1 VVASP
6 VPVGTF
12 TDPALVGAAAW
23 STTVTGRRGQHWRQL
38 TVWLHVVT
46 SVAWMGQ
53 ALALASLLTLSL
65 ATRDPSVRVSATTMA
80 NHLDV
85 TLLANLANA
94 SAFTGFF
101 LAAATPWGF
110 FRHWWVLA
118 KFTITVVQ
126 LYLGIFVLS
135 DSLRESEVAAR
146 AGAPAPPTLALGA
159 VLMASAMAFQAW
171 VSIPKPWGRTPWAAA
186 GARGRAAK
194 LPTASEWMFAAAVLA
209 VLADLVDAAVLGH
222 PAPVFCLLVLG
233 VRLVLRRRELR
244 SARSGRP
251 AAPTMRAGQLAGE
264 GG

>member
-1 VVASP
+1 
-6 VPVGTF
+6 VPVGTS
-12 TDPALVGAAAW
+12 TDPAAVGGAAS
-23 STTVTGRRGQHWRQL
+23 STTVAGRRGQHWRQL
-38 TVWLHVVT
+38 TVWLHVIT
-46 SVAWMGQ
+46 SVGWMGQ

-65 ATRDPSVRVSATTMA
+65 TTHDQSVRVGATTMA

-135 DSLRESEVAAR
+135 DALRGSVVAAR

-159 VLMASAMAFQAW
+159 CLMAGAMAFQAW
-171 VSIPKPWGRTPWAAA
+171 LSIPKPWGRTPWAARIA
-186 GARGRAAK
+186 SGRAAK
-194 LPTASEWMFAAAVLA
+194 LPAAPEWMFAVAVLA
-209 VLADLVDAAVLGH
+209 VLADLADAALLGY
-222 PAPVFCLLVLG
+222 PAPVFSLLVLI
-233 VRLVLRRRELR
+233 VRLALRPRALR
-244 SARSGRP
+244 AARAHTAGALTP
-251 AAPTMRAGQLAGE
+251 AGSPARE
-264 GG
+264 GGR